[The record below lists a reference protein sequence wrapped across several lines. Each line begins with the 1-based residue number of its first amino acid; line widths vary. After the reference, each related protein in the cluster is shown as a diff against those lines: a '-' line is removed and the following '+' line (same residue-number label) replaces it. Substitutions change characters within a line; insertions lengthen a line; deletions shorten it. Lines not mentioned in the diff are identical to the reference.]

1 MAEDF
6 SPQQRRSSLT
16 LSIWDGVFAQFHAVL
31 AGGSFVTYYV
41 LAYNATNLQFAL
53 LAAIPPFAL
62 LIQLVS
68 AHWLQ
73 YLHRRKPFTIIT
85 ANLSRFAWLLI
96 IVIPFIF
103 PKSGALTLFF
113 IVYTIVSLLGAM
125 AGNSWLSWMADAI
138 PPSLRGRYFSKR
150 NMLITIVGF
159 AGYGAALLYKYLEK
173 NHSDL
178 IINLFSSIVPSF
190 MSIEQSF
197 VFILLGIIFLIAVL
211 AGALPSL
218 IFLIKQPEP
227 PFVKTEMKDTNN
239 QGTTTRMSL
248 WTAFKNILKMKD
260 FKTLCLVM
268 IIWHIVNGFS
278 APFWGPFRLRDLQMT
293 LPAVTFCD
301 NILGPLC
308 AIVSLLFWGKIIDR
322 FGNKTVILFT
332 LYVTAF
338 HPLFYVVSTPNFTAL
353 IYLDAISSGLMWSGF
368 GIAILNL
375 QLAFIP
381 RHGREIYLAIY
392 SAVVGVVFTI
402 PMFISGWV
410 VDLVG
415 GRTLLSLHAIP
426 IVLWLVSL
434 GRFSC
439 LIWFTKIND
448 PKEKPMVQLVMHLIM
463 QVKEGFI
470 GIPRFFI
477 PKEDS
482 NTPDKKND
490 ESPTKPE

>member
-6 SPQQRRSSLT
+6 SPQLRRSSLT

-41 LAYNATNLQFAL
+41 LAYNATNLQLAL

-73 YLHRRKPFTIIT
+73 YLHHRKPFTIIT
-85 ANLSRFAWLLI
+85 ATLSRFAWLLI
-96 IVIPFIF
+96 AVIPFLF
-103 PKSGALTLFF
+103 PKTQSLTLFF
-113 IVYTIVSLLGAM
+113 IVYAILNLLMAM

-138 PPSLRGRYFSKR
+138 PASLRGRYFSRR

-159 AGYGAALLYKYLEK
+159 AGFATARIYDYIKD
-173 NHSDL
+173 NQSDRVV
-178 IINLFSSIVPSF
+178 NLFSSIIPGF
-190 MSIEQSF
+190 MSPAQGI
-197 VFILLGIIFLIAVL
+197 VFILIGIIFVIAVL

-227 PFVKTEMKDTNN
+227 PFVKHEMKDSNN
-239 QGTTTRMSL
+239 QKTNTKMSL
-248 WTAFKNILKMKD
+248 RAAAKEILKMKD
-260 FKTLCLVM
+260 FRTLCLVM

-278 APFWGPFRLRDLQMT
+278 APFFGPFRLRDLHMT
-293 LPAVTFCD
+293 LSAVTFCD
-301 NILGPLC
+301 NILGPFC
-308 AIVSLLFWGKIIDR
+308 TIISLLFWGKIIDR

-368 GIAILNL
+368 GIALLNL

-381 RHGREIYLAIY
+381 KHGREIYLAIY
-392 SAVVGVVFTI
+392 SAVVGVVYTI
-402 PMFISGWV
+402 PMFIGGWV
-410 VDLVG
+410 VDLVAD
-415 GRTLLSLHAIP
+415 RTFLSLHAIP
-426 IVLWLVSL
+426 IVLWLVSI
-434 GRFSC
+434 GRLSC

-477 PKEDS
+477 QPKEDNNKS
-482 NTPDKKND
+482 DSVN
-490 ESPTKPE
+490 